1 MNVRRGYTLFDCIK
15 RMCNGRI
22 LLFLACAV
30 LTACI
35 IIAVVCAV
43 LKGRCSDCNRCLCPA
58 QSKAVTK
65 APEDFISFEL
75 PPNAGITKIYVSL
88 VQNPAAPI
96 DGVEILIIGPL
107 ELEFAHWFSKDPLA
121 RVGSF
126 ETTLVQ
132 PLCIG
137 EEGATLL
144 YTTLNQVDATIL
156 SITVVYCPDYCAE

>member
-1 MNVRRGYTLFDCIK
+1 MSEGDIHCLIVLKECVTANFTFSLCRADGIYYNSGSLC
-15 RMCNGRI
+15 RI
-22 LLFLACAV
+22 
-30 LTACI
+30 
-35 IIAVVCAV
+35 
-43 LKGRCSDCNRCLCPA
+43 KGRCSDCNRCLCPA

-75 PPNAGITKIYVSL
+75 PPNAGITKIYASL